1 MRTYV
6 YENLKLEQKEGKG
19 TLFVNGRL
27 VFKGDGYVALNMF
40 IDKSGNAPE
49 VRNKFKNQLTMRE
62 QVKWKSKTEQPK
74 KPEIIPEEPKKEK
87 VIRRPKRIDKLFK

>member
-1 MRTYV
+1 MRIAILQPEHFPY
-6 YENLKLEQKEGKG
+6 LGFFQKMSMSDV
-19 TLFVNGRL
+19 FVILDDVKYCKNE
-27 VFKGDGYVALNMF
+27 YYH
-40 IDKSGNAPE
+40 
-49 VRNKFKNQLTMRE
+49 RNKFKNQLNMRE